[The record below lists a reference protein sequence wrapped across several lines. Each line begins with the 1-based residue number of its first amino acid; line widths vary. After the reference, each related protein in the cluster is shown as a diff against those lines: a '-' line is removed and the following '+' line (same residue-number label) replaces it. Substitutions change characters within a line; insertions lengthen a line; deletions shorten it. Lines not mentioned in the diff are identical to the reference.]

1 LLIAAPR
8 VVPGTGEPGI
18 LEPGYVLV
26 TDGRVAEVAGGPPPR
41 SPDLAL
47 GSGYIVPGLID
58 LQVNGYFGVDLAEPD
73 ADGWTRVVRRLPE
86 TGTTAFLPTFI
97 TAPLAELGAALRFAA
112 GFVADAPAGARILG
126 VHQEGPFLAP
136 GRAGAHPPDWIIPP
150 SPEAVARLLAAGAGV
165 LRVVTL
171 APEVDGS
178 LAAIAALASAGIL
191 VSIGHTDATARQ
203 VAAAVDAGAR
213 MVTHLFNAQRPLHH
227 REPGVAGQALADPR
241 LTCGLIADLSHVAA
255 AVCAIAFAAAPGR
268 IFLVTD
274 ACAAA
279 GMPPGRYRIGGQ
291 PVEVRPGDDPAPTA
305 DGRDT
310 GRIGAADGPGGGEH
324 DGRRRRS
331 AGGGRRGHPDPG
343 GPDRPPRPGTAR
355 ARGSGR
361 PDVARRP
368 SAHAGHLGG
377 RRARLPRRPSAR
389 VTGGGAGYCSR
400 CTLCCAACARGR
412 ITSRSTFTCEGRVIV
427 QTTTSA
433 MSSAV
438 RGSRTPA

>member
-1 LLIAAPR
+1 MLIAAPR

-26 TDGRVAEVAGGPPPR
+26 TDGRVAEVGGGPPPR

-73 ADGWTRVVRRLPE
+73 ADGWRRVVRRLPE

-97 TAPLAELGAALRFAA
+97 TAPLAELDAALRFAA
-112 GFVADAPAGARILG
+112 GFVADPAGARILG

-150 SPEAVARLLAAGAGV
+150 SPEAVAGLLAAGTGV

-171 APEVDGS
+171 APEVEGA

-191 VSIGHTDATARQ
+191 VSIGHSDATARQ
-203 VAAAVDAGAR
+203 VTAAVDAGAR

-227 REPGVAGQALADPR
+227 REPGVAGQALADSR
-241 LTCGLIADLSHVAA
+241 LTSGLIADTSHIAA

-279 GMPPGRYRIGGQ
+279 GMPPGRYRIGGE
-291 PVEVRPGDDPAPTA
+291 PVEVRPGDPAPRLA
-305 DGRDT
+305 DGTLAGSVLRMDQAVANMVAAGAGLPEAVAAAT
-310 GRIGAADGPGGGEH
+310 RIPADLI
-324 DGRRRRS
+324 
-331 AGGGRRGHPDPG
+331 
-343 GPDRPPRPGTAR
+343 
-355 ARGSGR
+355 GR
-361 PDVARRP
+361 PD
-368 SAHAGHLGG
+368 LG
-377 RRARLPRRPSAR
+377 RLVP
-389 VTGGGAGYCSR
+389 GA
-400 CTLCCAACARGR
+400 AA
-412 ITSRSTFTCEGRVIV
+412 
-427 QTTTSA
+427 
-433 MSSAV
+433 
-438 RGSRTPA
+438 

>member
-1 LLIAAPR
+1 MVPELLIAAPR
-8 VVPGTGEPGI
+8 VVPGTGQPGV

-26 TDGRVAEVAGGPPPR
+26 TGGRVAEVAAGPPPR

-47 GSGYIVPGLID
+47 GSGCIVPGLID

-73 ADGWTRVVRRLPE
+73 AAGWGRVVRGLPQ

-291 PVEVRPGDDPAPTA
+291 PVEVRPGDDPAPRLTDGTLAGSVLRMDQAVANMVAAGAGLPEAVAAATRIPA
-305 DGRDT
+305 DL
-310 GRIGAADGPGGGEH
+310 I
-324 DGRRRRS
+324 
-331 AGGGRRGHPDPG
+331 
-343 GPDRPPRPGTAR
+343 
-355 ARGSGR
+355 GR
-361 PDVARRP
+361 PDLGRLAPGAAADLAWLGDDLRTRATWVAGERVYP
-368 SAHAGHLGG
+368 
-377 RRARLPRRPSAR
+377 LPTAP
-389 VTGGGAGYCSR
+389 GAP
-400 CTLCCAACARGR
+400 CAARPGPVGGLPADPRSRGR
-412 ITSRSTFTCEGRVIV
+412 AG
-427 QTTTSA
+427 
-433 MSSAV
+433 
-438 RGSRTPA
+438 